1 MGINC
6 YLTIYLSEVRKM
18 KILLAVD
25 GSVFSDAAVEAVA
38 QRPWPADSEVKVLTA
53 IEPFTPYMTEMWA
66 TSNDFWDEM
75 DKASKEQANNALN
88 GALER
93 LQAGVDKTLE
103 ISTEI
108 VKGNA
113 KHAILDEA
121 EKWGADLILIG
132 SHGYTGLKRML
143 LGSVSQAIASH
154 AHCSVEIVRAPATT
168 QSE

>member
-113 KHAILDEA
+113 KHAI
-121 EKWGADLILIG
+121 
-132 SHGYTGLKRML
+132 
-143 LGSVSQAIASH
+143 
-154 AHCSVEIVRAPATT
+154 
-168 QSE
+168 

>member
-1 MGINC
+1 
-6 YLTIYLSEVRKM
+6 M

-25 GSVFSDAAVEAVA
+25 GSQFSDAAVEAVA
-38 QRPWPADSEVKVLTA
+38 QRPWPADSEVKVLTV

-66 TSNDFWDEM
+66 TSNEFWEGI
-75 DKASKEQANNALN
+75 DKTSKEQANHAIN

-93 LQAGVDKTLE
+93 LKAAQDKTLK

-121 EKWGADLILIG
+121 ENWGADLLVIG
-132 SHGYTGLKRML
+132 SHGYTGLRRML